1 MKTITLNEQT
11 RITDPCYNEDAS
23 FTAILPTLPGEYRVV
38 GLNTFEDTTS
48 DARLL
53 RSAVIYHQSLHK
65 QLLRRFLGW
74 ETPQLADTLDMKE
87 IEYGIGVDSGEC
99 GVYQDDKYPAEGLKL
114 KNLGSD
120 KGYSRVPDG
129 NWGIT
134 LNGFG
139 GDICPRIYGHQN
151 QDGVYDVIYFDFHF
165 GDRKVDEEII
175 SELVSSIIK
184 VDLK

>member
-11 RITDPCYNEDAS
+11 RITDPCYNKNVS
-23 FTAILPTLPGEYRVV
+23 FTAIIPTLPGEYCVV

-48 DARLL
+48 DVQLL
-53 RSAVIYHQSLHK
+53 RSAVIYHQSLHN
-65 QLLRRFLGW
+65 QS
-74 ETPQLADTLDMKE
+74 QIADTLDMKE

-151 QDGVYDVIYFDFHF
+151 QDGVYDAIYLDWHF
-165 GDRKVDEEII
+165 GNRKVDEERI
-175 SELVSSIIK
+175 SALVSSIIK

>member
-23 FTAILPTLPGEYRVV
+23 FTAILPTLPGEYHVV
-38 GLNTFEDTTS
+38 GLNTFEDTTT

-65 QLLRRFLGW
+65 QS
-74 ETPQLADTLDMKE
+74 QLAYTLDMKE

>member
-23 FTAILPTLPGEYRVV
+23 FTAILPTLPGEYHVV

-53 RSAVIYHQSLHK
+53 RSAVIYHQSLRN
-65 QLLRRFLGW
+65 QS
-74 ETPQLADTLDMKE
+74 QIADTLAMKE

-165 GDRKVDEEII
+165 GDRKVDEERI

>member
-114 KNLGSD
+114 KNLGGD

>member
-1 MKTITLNEQT
+1 MKTINLSEQT

>member
-38 GLNTFEDTTS
+38 GLNTFEDTTL
-48 DARLL
+48 DVQLL
-53 RSAVIYHQSLHK
+53 RSAVIYHQSLIK
-65 QLLRRFLGW
+65 QAQF
-74 ETPQLADTLDMKE
+74 ADTLNMKE
-87 IEYGIGVDSGEC
+87 IEYGIAVDSGEC

-151 QDGVYDVIYFDFHF
+151 QDSVYDVKQI
-165 GDRKVDEEII
+165 
-175 SELVSSIIK
+175 
-184 VDLK
+184 

>member
-23 FTAILPTLPGEYRVV
+23 FTAILPTLPGEYHVV

-53 RSAVIYHQSLHK
+53 RSAVIYHQSLQK
-65 QLLRRFLGW
+65 QVQF
-74 ETPQLADTLDMKE
+74 ADTLDMKE

-165 GDRKVDEEII
+165 GDRKVDEERI

>member
-11 RITDPCYNEDAS
+11 RITDPCYNEDVS

-65 QLLRRFLGW
+65 QC
-74 ETPQLADTLDMKE
+74 QLADTLDMKE

-184 VDLK
+184 VDLN

>member
-38 GLNTFEDTTS
+38 GLNTFEDATS

-65 QLLRRFLGW
+65 QS
-74 ETPQLADTLDMKE
+74 QLADTLDMKE

>member
-1 MKTITLNEQT
+1 MKMITLNEQT

-38 GLNTFEDTTS
+38 GLNTFEDTTL
-48 DARLL
+48 DIQLL
-53 RSAVIYHQSLHK
+53 RSAVIYHQSLYK
-65 QLLRRFLGW
+65 QS
-74 ETPQLADTLDMKE
+74 QLADTLDMKE
-87 IEYGIGVDSGEC
+87 IKYGIGVDSGEC
-99 GVYQDDKYPAEGLKL
+99 GVYQDDKYPVEGLKL
-114 KNLGSD
+114 KNLGSA

-139 GDICPRIYGHQN
+139 GDICPRIYGHKN
-151 QDGVYDVIYFDFHF
+151 QDGVYDVIYFDFHYC
-165 GDRKVDEEII
+165 DRKVDEERI